1 MRTRLGGHNKGTG
14 QSKVIPAQI
23 RKNHEPVLFDRN
35 LNKIDSKEGVM
46 MEGATV
52 LEAFGYY
59 LIRLVMY
66 GAVAAIGIA
75 VVIKL
80 RKVKNEKE
88 EKTETTEN

>member
-1 MRTRLGGHNKGTG
+1 
-14 QSKVIPAQI
+14 
-23 RKNHEPVLFDRN
+23 
-35 LNKIDSKEGVM
+35 

-75 VVIKL
+75 VGIKL